1 MPLILAAIQSGTEP
15 KGPLPPGAFHRTLDE
30 QLICPRCSVTYN
42 LIADYDESTGRFFE
56 EESRKCI
63 LLLRKT
69 IQMGHAYDHKITHFE
84 TQGVVVRAV
93 GETFEPVKPKP
104 DPEPIDGWSYRPRR

>member
-93 GETFEPVKPKP
+93 GEIFEPVKPKP